1 MHKKITVEEIERI
14 VTQIRFENNENNL
27 SRLPLE
33 MEKRYF
39 DKIREGRYREIT
51 FMDFE
56 RMKQV
61 MGKSTRD
68 SIKMFEYVTVSAIAM
83 STRAAIEGGMAA
95 DTAFDLS
102 DGMLQRLEQAK
113 TPEEMH
119 DIIELT
125 GIIMAHEV
133 LKARMSRGPYLVEQI
148 KNYVSS
154 HIFKRIYL
162 KDIAQYLGMS
172 PEYIS
177 SMFSKQE
184 QYTIQEYI
192 QKKKTDVACNLL
204 RYSEASIAEIAQY
217 MGYQSQSNFSS
228 VFKKWKKQSP
238 SEYRMQNKSPLY
250 TNNKK

>member
-133 LKARMSRGPYLVEQI
+133 LKARMSRGSYLVEQI

-238 SEYRMQNKSPLY
+238 SEYRMQNKSLLY

>member
-1 MHKKITVEEIERI
+1 
-14 VTQIRFENNENNL
+14 
-27 SRLPLE
+27 

-133 LKARMSRGPYLVEQI
+133 LKARMSRGSYLVEQI

-238 SEYRMQNKSPLY
+238 SEYRMQNKSLLY

>member
-133 LKARMSRGPYLVEQI
+133 LKARMSRGSYLVEQI